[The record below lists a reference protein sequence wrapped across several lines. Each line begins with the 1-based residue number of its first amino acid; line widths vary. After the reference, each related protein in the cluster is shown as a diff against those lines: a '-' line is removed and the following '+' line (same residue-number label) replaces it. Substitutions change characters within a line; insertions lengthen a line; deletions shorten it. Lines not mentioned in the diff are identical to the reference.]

1 MEKNTK
7 KPCKTFSV
15 KSNCG
20 SIIIS
25 AANVVKW
32 ILSIQAILISCG
44 ITAGIYALLENW
56 AGIPIG
62 LIIMV
67 FNVLIAIVLADMLK
81 GYGEIV
87 ENSAISASALTY
99 LLEKDNVKLR
109 MPEEAVVEKRKTEEA
124 VLKKT
129 AEETG
134 VEDVTVDEDGV
145 HFHKVRSTQVRCPF
159 CDNLQPRGAQFCS
172 DCGQK
177 FFYD

>member
-32 ILSIQAILISCG
+32 ILIIQAILISCG
-44 ITAGIYALLENW
+44 ITAGIYALLEHW
-56 AGIPIG
+56 SGIPIG

-81 GYGEIV
+81 GYGEII

-99 LLEKDNVKLR
+99 LLEKDNIKLR
-109 MPEEAVVEKRKTEEA
+109 TPEEAIVGNAVAEESTEEIG
-124 VLKKT
+124 
-129 AEETG
+129 AE
-134 VEDVTVDEDGV
+134 DITVDEDGV
-145 HFHKVRSTQVRCPF
+145 HFHKVYSAQVKCPF
-159 CDNLQPRGAQFCS
+159 CDNLQPRGAQFCGY
-172 DCGQK
+172 CGQK